1 MLYEANRQ
9 ADPRRGVGDID
20 DELCIRNVTGVKTC
34 KTIIRN
40 FRKDPAASYII
51 FLLDEGRL
59 LRRLPGETP
68 TEVDVLI
75 GRAQSFPELKCALLK
90 RLRAGVI
97 FEFIERAY
105 LNGRI
110 IFNDAEP
117 SDQDKLERMELD
129 AVDEYIL
136 YG

>member
-1 MLYEANRQ
+1 MLCEANRQ
-9 ADPRRGVGDID
+9 ADLRRGVGDID
-20 DELCIRNVTGVKTC
+20 DEPRIRNVTGVKTC
-34 KTIIRN
+34 KMIIRN

-90 RLRAGVI
+90 RLLAGVI
-97 FEFIERAY
+97 FEFIERVY

-110 IFNDAEP
+110 MFNDAEH
-117 SDQDKLERMELD
+117 SDEDELEGMELD